1 MKHIKR
7 SKNKLKQYDAE
18 FLKKLAHLLNN
29 GFTQKQALIF
39 LVEQYEVLNIKD
51 KTELLE
57 LIDDGKN
64 LEEILTYIGYSPAI
78 LAQIRFS
85 AVHGDL
91 INILESCY
99 SYITKRRQTI
109 KSLMKSLQYPIIL
122 ISIFIVILIALNYT
136 VIPQFNTLYEA
147 MGTHKSNLMT
157 ILTFMLNVLP
167 KIVLVIISIAFIFL
181 TYISLILRSTNM
193 EFKQSH
199 LLKLPIISTYYKYNV
214 TYKFSRE
221 LGLMLSNGIESKEI
235 VNILKNQNLDNELK
249 FLGQTI
255 EKLLLSGFSMSEAV
269 KRIPLIDQRIIP
281 FIQHG
286 EYNSNVGKELSL
298 YSEYVLEGIIFKLEK
313 LTRRIQPIIFV
324 ILGLLVICLYLVIVL
339 PVFQMMSDLN

>member
-7 SKNKLKQYDAE
+7 LKNKLKQYDAE
-18 FLKKLAHLLNN
+18 FLKKLAHLLSN

-51 KTELLE
+51 KSKLLE
-57 LIDDGKN
+57 LIRDGKN

-122 ISIFIVILIALNYT
+122 ISIFIVILIVLNYT

-167 KIVLVIISIAFIFL
+167 KIVLVIISIAMIFL
-181 TYISLILRSTNM
+181 MYISIILRSNNI
-193 EFKQSH
+193 ELKQSH

-249 FLGQTI
+249 YLGQTI

>member
-7 SKNKLKQYDAE
+7 LKNKLKQYDAE
-18 FLKKLAHLLNN
+18 FLKKLAHLLSN

-51 KTELLE
+51 KTKLLE
-57 LIDDGKN
+57 LIRDGKN

-109 KSLMKSLQYPIIL
+109 KNLMKSLQYPIIL
-122 ISIFIVILIALNYT
+122 ISIFIVILIVLNYT

-167 KIVLVIISIAFIFL
+167 KIVLVIISIAMIFL
-181 TYISLILRSTNM
+181 MYISIILRSNNI
-193 EFKQSH
+193 ELKQSH

-249 FLGQTI
+249 YLGQTI

-269 KRIPLIDQRIIP
+269 KQIPLIDQRIIP

-286 EYNSNVGKELSL
+286 EYNSNVGQELSL

-313 LTRRIQPIIFV
+313 LTKRIQPIIFV

>member
-51 KTELLE
+51 KTELLN

-64 LEEILTYIGYSPAI
+64 LEEILTYIGYSSAI

-99 SYITKRRQTI
+99 LYITKRRQTI
-109 KSLMKSLQYPIIL
+109 QSLMKSLQYPIIL

-167 KIVLVIISIAFIFL
+167 KIVLVIISIALIFL
-181 TYISLILRSTNM
+181 TYISLIMRSTNM

>member
-7 SKNKLKQYDAE
+7 LKNKLKQYDAE
-18 FLKKLAHLLNN
+18 FLKKLAHLLSN

-51 KTELLE
+51 KTKLLE
-57 LIDDGKN
+57 LIRDGKN

-109 KSLMKSLQYPIIL
+109 KNLMKSLQYPIIL
-122 ISIFIVILIALNYT
+122 ISIFIVILIVLNYT

-167 KIVLVIISIAFIFL
+167 KIVLVIISIAMIFL
-181 TYISLILRSTNM
+181 MYISIILRSNNI
-193 EFKQSH
+193 ELKQSH

-249 FLGQTI
+249 YLGQTI

-269 KRIPLIDQRIIP
+269 KQIPLIDQRIIP

-313 LTRRIQPIIFV
+313 LTKRIQPIIFV

>member
-57 LIDDGKN
+57 LIEDGKN

-109 KSLMKSLQYPIIL
+109 QSLMKSLQYPIIL

-167 KIVLVIISIAFIFL
+167 KIVLVIISIAMIFL
-181 TYISLILRSTNM
+181 MYISIILRSNNI
-193 EFKQSH
+193 ELKQSH

-269 KRIPLIDQRIIP
+269 KQIPLIDQRIIP

-313 LTRRIQPIIFV
+313 LTKRIQPIIFV

>member
-7 SKNKLKQYDAE
+7 LKNKLKQYDSE
-18 FLKKLAHLLNN
+18 FLKKLAHLLSN

-51 KTELLE
+51 KTKLLE
-57 LIDDGKN
+57 LIRDGKN

-109 KSLMKSLQYPIIL
+109 KNLMKSLQYPIIL
-122 ISIFIVILIALNYT
+122 ISIFIVILIVLNYT

-167 KIVLVIISIAFIFL
+167 KIVLVIISIAMIFL
-181 TYISLILRSTNM
+181 MYISIILRSNNI
-193 EFKQSH
+193 ELKQSH

-249 FLGQTI
+249 YLGQTI

-269 KRIPLIDQRIIP
+269 KQIPLIDQRIIP

-313 LTRRIQPIIFV
+313 LTKRIQPIIFV